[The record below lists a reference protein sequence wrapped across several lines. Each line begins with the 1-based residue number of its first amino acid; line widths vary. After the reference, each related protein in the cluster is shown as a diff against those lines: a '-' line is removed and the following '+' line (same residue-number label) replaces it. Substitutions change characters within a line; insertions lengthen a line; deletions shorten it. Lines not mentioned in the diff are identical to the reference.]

1 MRPGSDPAAAAG
13 AAARSGFLPG
23 RGDADTRSGFLPGRV
38 VHLHPTLACNLA
50 CAHCYSSSAPQ
61 HSASLDAA
69 TWRAALPWL
78 RAQGYDQISLS
89 GGEPLVHPQI
99 GELVAASQ
107 DAGLRVTL
115 ISNGLLAD
123 GRHGTRHDPVLHR
136 LDGIA
141 ISFDGLA
148 PVHNRLR
155 GRADAFARASAA
167 LSRLADRGLPVA
179 AAVSLT
185 REALPGLPELAAHL
199 MDLGARAL
207 QVRPVAPAGRARSL
221 ADASFCTPVDL
232 QRLYLVM
239 LALQQELAPQVLVQC
254 DVAPAQQLWQQRAA
268 YAGLLAAC
276 QTGPGSPGGNLPRR
290 LSDLVNPLV
299 VTETGRLRP
308 IAYDFAPRHDI
319 GQLAQA
325 GDALLATWAAQGLPA
340 LRDLVGAALAG
351 LLQQTTPMVDWFDL
365 LARRS
370 AADRMPLVVAA

>member
-1 MRPGSDPAAAAG
+1 MRSMQPASEAAPA
-13 AAARSGFLPG
+13 
-23 RGDADTRSGFLPGRV
+23 TRSGFLPGRV
-38 VHLHPTLACNLA
+38 VHLHPTLTCNLS

-61 HSASLDAA
+61 QGASLDAA

-78 RAQGYDQISLS
+78 RAQGYDQVSLS

-99 GELVAASQ
+99 AEFVAASQ

-115 ISNGLLAD
+115 VSNGLLAD
-123 GRHGTRHDPVLHR
+123 ARHGPRHDALLNR

-155 GRADAFARASAA
+155 GRADAFERASQA
-167 LSRLADRGLPVA
+167 LARLAARGLPVA
-179 AAVSLT
+179 AAVSVT
-185 REALPGLPELAAHL
+185 RAALPGLPELAEHVVG
-199 MDLGARAL
+199 LGARAL

-221 ADASFCTPVDL
+221 ADTSFCTPVDL

-254 DVAPAQQLWQQRAA
+254 DLAPAQRLWQQRDA
-268 YAGLLAAC
+268 YAALLARCEQGDA
-276 QTGPGSPGGNLPRR
+276 PRR

-299 VTETGRLRP
+299 VTETGLLKP
-308 IAYDFAPRHDI
+308 IAYDLDARYDI
-319 GQLAQA
+319 GHLAEA
-325 GDALLATWAAQGLPA
+325 GDAMLAGYARHGLPA
-340 LRDLVGAALAG
+340 LRDLVGGALAT
-351 LLQQTTPMVDWFDL
+351 LVQPTMPLVDWFDL

-370 AADRMPLVVAA
+370 AARCIPLLPVAA